1 MVILEVEDLY
11 TKIKEARPNLKDS
24 SINIYVRNLNKLKK
38 IFNENDYKFL
48 ENYEDVEK
56 ILENLSYLTVRNYYN
71 AIIVLITALNGFN
84 DELVD
89 NYTVMR
95 DELNEKYNKEN
106 TETNKISSK
115 QEQNFI
121 TYNEVVDML
130 NKMADDLRILKIK
143 QKKDIGVKE
152 RTLLQIFVIF
162 NIYLHIPLRND
173 VVDLIKI
180 QKREF
185 NKLTDDD
192 KKENNYIIF
201 ENNNMFFSIGKYKTD
216 KTYSTKIIEIPKEL
230 QKVIRFWKRIS
241 IYNDSPYL
249 FLSATGK
256 KLTRNELSQLMIRFS
271 KLYLNDK
278 AQLSTTMMAKIT
290 MSHHLGELKKK
301 QEEMSK
307 QRGTSINT
315 INNIYIKER

>member
-38 IFNENDYKFL
+38 IFNEEDYKFL
-48 ENYEDVEK
+48 ENHEDVEN
-56 ILENLSYLTVRNYYN
+56 ILEDLSYLTVRNYYN
-71 AIIVLITALNGFN
+71 AIIVLITALNGFDN
-84 DELVD
+84 ELVD
-89 NYTVMR
+89 QYTVMR

-106 TETNKISSK
+106 TESNKISSK
-115 QEQNFI
+115 QEKNFI
-121 TYNEVVDML
+121 TYNEVVEML

-180 QKREF
+180 TKREF
-185 NKLTDDD
+185 NKKTDDD
-192 KKENNYIIF
+192 KKVNNYIVF

-230 QKVIRFWKRIS
+230 QKVIRFWKKIS
-241 IYNDSPYL
+241 IYNDSEYL

-256 KLTRNELSQLMIRFS
+256 KLTRNELSQLMIRYS

-278 AQLSTTMMAKIT
+278 AQLSTTILAKIV

-307 QRGTSINT
+307 QRGTSITT

>member
-24 SINIYVRNLNKLKK
+24 SINIYIRNLNKLKK

-56 ILENLSYLTVRNYYN
+56 ILEDLSYLTVRNYYN
-71 AIIVLITALNGFN
+71 AIIVLITALNGFD

-89 NYTVMR
+89 QYTVMR
-95 DELNEKYNKEN
+95 DELNEKYNKQN
-106 TETNKISSK
+106 TESNKISSK

-180 QKREF
+180 TKRDF
-185 NKLTDDD
+185 NKLLDDK
-192 KKENNYIIF
+192 KKENNYIVF

-230 QKVIRFWKRIS
+230 QKVIRFWKRTS
-241 IYNDSPYL
+241 IYNDSEYL

-278 AQLSTTMMAKIT
+278 AQLSTTILAKIT

>member
-1 MVILEVEDLY
+1 MVILEVENEY
-11 TKIKEARPNLKDS
+11 EAIKKARPNLKDS

-71 AIIVLITALNGFN
+71 AIIVLITALNGFD

-89 NYTVMR
+89 EYTVMR

-143 QKKDIGVKE
+143 KKKDIGVKE
-152 RTLLQIFVIF
+152 RSLLQIFVIF

-173 VVDLIKI
+173 VADLIKI

-185 NKLTDDD
+185 NKIADDN
-192 KKENNYIIF
+192 KKENNYIVF

-230 QKVIRFWKRIS
+230 QKVIRFWKKIS
-241 IYNDSPYL
+241 IYNDSEYL

-278 AQLSTTMMAKIT
+278 AQLSTTILAKIV

>member
-1 MVILEVEDLY
+1 MVILEVDNEY
-11 TKIKEARPNLKDS
+11 EAIKEARPNLKDS

-89 NYTVMR
+89 HYTVMR

>member
-24 SINIYVRNLNKLKK
+24 SINIYIRNLNKLKK
-38 IFNENDYKFL
+38 IFNEKDYKFL
-48 ENYEDVEK
+48 ENHEDVEK

-71 AIIVLITALNGFN
+71 AIIVLITALNGFD

-89 NYTVMR
+89 EYTVMR

-143 QKKDIGVKE
+143 KKKDIGVKE

-173 VVDLIKI
+173 VADLIKI

-185 NKLTDDD
+185 NKIADDN
-192 KKENNYIIF
+192 KKENNYIVF

-230 QKVIRFWKRIS
+230 QKVIRFWKRTS
-241 IYNDSPYL
+241 IYNDSEYL

>member
-1 MVILEVEDLY
+1 
-11 TKIKEARPNLKDS
+11 
-24 SINIYVRNLNKLKK
+24 
-38 IFNENDYKFL
+38 
-48 ENYEDVEK
+48 
-56 ILENLSYLTVRNYYN
+56 
-71 AIIVLITALNGFN
+71 
-84 DELVD
+84 
-89 NYTVMR
+89 MR
-95 DELNEKYNKEN
+95 DELNEKYNKQNMES
-106 TETNKISSK
+106 NKISSK

-121 TYNEVVDML
+121 TYNEVVEML

-180 QKREF
+180 TKREF
-185 NKLTDDD
+185 NKKTDDD
-192 KKENNYIIF
+192 KKVNNYIVF

-241 IYNDSPYL
+241 VFNDSEYL

-256 KLTRNELSQLMIRFS
+256 KLSRNELSQLMIRYS

-278 AQLSTTMMAKIT
+278 AQLSTTILAKIV

>member
-1 MVILEVEDLY
+1 MVILEVDNEY
-11 TKIKEARPNLKDS
+11 EAIKEARPNLKDS

-89 NYTVMR
+89 HYTVMR

-192 KKENNYIIF
+192 KKQNNYIIF

-278 AQLSTTMMAKIT
+278 AQLSTTMMAKIV

>member
-1 MVILEVEDLY
+1 MVILEVDNEYD
-11 TKIKEARPNLKDS
+11 TIKNARPNLKDS

-56 ILENLSYLTVRNYYN
+56 ILEDLSYLTVRNYYN
-71 AIIVLITALNGFN
+71 AIIVLITALNGFDN
-84 DELVD
+84 ELVD
-89 NYTVMR
+89 QYTVMR
-95 DELNEKYNKEN
+95 DELNEKYNKQN
-106 TETNKISSK
+106 TESNKISSK

-180 QKREF
+180 TKRDF
-185 NKLTDDD
+185 NKLTDDN
-192 KKENNYIIF
+192 KKENNYIVF

-241 IYNDSPYL
+241 IFNDSEYL

-278 AQLSTTMMAKIT
+278 AQLSTTILAKIV

>member
-38 IFNENDYKFL
+38 IFNEEDYKFL
-48 ENYEDVEK
+48 ENHEDVEN
-56 ILENLSYLTVRNYYN
+56 ILEDLSYLTVRNYYN
-71 AIIVLITALNGFN
+71 AIIVLITALNGFDN
-84 DELVD
+84 ELVD
-89 NYTVMR
+89 QYTVMR

-115 QEQNFI
+115 QEKNFI
-121 TYNEVVDML
+121 TYNEVVEML

-180 QKREF
+180 TKREF
-185 NKLTDDD
+185 NKKTDDD
-192 KKENNYIIF
+192 KKVNNYIVF

-230 QKVIRFWKRIS
+230 QKVIRFWKKIS
-241 IYNDSPYL
+241 IYNDSEYL

-256 KLTRNELSQLMIRFS
+256 KLTRNELSQLMIRYS

-278 AQLSTTMMAKIT
+278 AQLSTTILAKIV

-307 QRGTSINT
+307 QRGTSITT